1 MADIQFSD
9 VFGFLRPSVDVHTL
23 GISAVSELLKLCGY
37 RSVIAGSEVA
47 HAADR
52 AGKLG
57 NISLISRWIREEGI
71 TRVGFSYRLDPQDA
85 QLAFGQIYYQIR
97 EQQLLATD
105 GGPVKQVYFAGLPEA
120 CRLIEL
126 EYRGAVPVFSGDET
140 SIETL
145 LKLGVPQNR
154 IPPLITAGSMYDEER
169 LRFGRE
175 LIASGSY
182 HSVSPNPLPGYPG
195 FGASTDTLSARL
207 DHHRK
212 NNFPPL
218 MRVHVGPY
226 HPDYMAARK
235 EFLSWLRSL
244 SEGGLLDIVSIGT
257 SQLSQSDFG
266 TEWGDKPNG
275 GGVPVNSEQDFRDIW
290 EASRPMLVRTY
301 AGTRNIPAL
310 AEIYERTIHI
320 AWHALSFWWFNRI
333 DGRGPHTVLEN
344 LREHIETLRVI
355 ASHGKPFE
363 PNIPHHFSFRGGDD
377 VTYVLSAL
385 LAAKTAKK
393 NGVRHLVLQTMLNTP
408 KYIWGIQDLARA
420 RALLR
425 LVRELED
432 DTFRVYLQPRAGLD
446 YFSPDL
452 DKARVQLAA
461 VTAMMDDIEPD
472 NPNSPGIIHV
482 VSYCEA
488 VQLATPDYIHESIRI
503 TREALTEYRKLK
515 AAGNTDDM
523 IRNAEA
529 EERTRVLADDVGAIA
544 ALIEKEIQDPYT
556 PQGLHEIFRLGIM
569 PVPYLWEGR
578 EEFAEAVRWKTG
590 FVNGGIQVVD
600 EKGIPINPTDRIRKI
615 LSA

>member
-1 MADIQFSD
+1 LADNHTNEI
-9 VFGFLRPSVDVHTL
+9 FGFLRPSVDVHTL

-37 RSVIAGSEVA
+37 RSVIAGSEIA
-47 HAADR
+47 HAAGR
-52 AGKLG
+52 AGKLD

-71 TRVGFSYRLDPQDA
+71 TRLGFSYRLDPRDA
-85 QLAFGQIYYQIR
+85 QEAFGRIYYQLR
-97 EQQLLATD
+97 EQKLLSAE
-105 GGPVKQVYFAGLPEA
+105 GGPVEMVYFAGLPEA
-120 CRLIEL
+120 CRLIDR
-126 EYRGAVPVFSGDET
+126 EYHSEIPVFSGDET
-140 SIETL
+140 AIETL
-145 LKLGVPQNR
+145 LKLGVPAAS
-154 IPPLITAGSMYDEER
+154 IPTIITSGSHYDEER

-175 LIASGSY
+175 LIARGDY
-182 HSVSPNPLPGYPG
+182 QSVTPFTLPDYQG
-195 FGASTDTLSARL
+195 FGGPADTL
-207 DHHRK
+207 
-212 NNFPPL
+212 
-218 MRVHVGPY
+218 
-226 HPDYMAARK
+226 ARK
-235 EFLSWLRSL
+235 EFLSWLRKL
-244 SEGGLLDIVSIGT
+244 SEGRLLDIVSIGT

-301 AGTRNIPAL
+301 AGTRNILAL

-333 DGRGPHTVLEN
+333 DGRGPHTVMEN

-393 NGVRHLVLQTMLNTP
+393 NGIRYLVLQTMLNTP

-425 LVRELED
+425 LVKELED

-461 VTAMMDDIEPD
+461 VTAMMDDIEPTKTA
-472 NPNSPGIIHV
+472 SPDIIHV

-503 TREALTEYRKLK
+503 TRHALTEYRKLK

-529 EERTRVLADDVGAIA
+529 EERTRQLVEEVRQIVS
-544 ALIEKEIQDPYT
+544 LIEKTIPDPYT

-578 EEFAEAVRWKTG
+578 EEFAEAVKWKTG
-590 FVNGGIQVVD
+590 FVNGGIQVID
-600 EKGIPINPTDRIRKI
+600 DKGIPLSSSGRIRKI